1 MKEEKLYPFHIAILI
16 YMNQT
21 GVIIMSLPRLLAE
34 NFGYNGWLALIG
46 ISLLVNL
53 NIYII
58 SLVYQIGKGRSI
70 FQILEGSLP
79 RLILYPLY
87 VILIGIWAIT
97 GCLVIK
103 NYVYIFQ
110 IVSYNTTHTMFLKL
124 LVDILA
130 FLLVIKG
137 IYNISKAATSFFW
150 LTIWMFLLLFFFTK
164 DFELARLT
172 PYLFKGDTHF
182 LEGGFIVYTA
192 FLGYELSL
200 LLFPHVDHKKKFFRA
215 VYIGN
220 GITTVAYLIFCLI
233 CFGFYSFEQLRNMI
247 YPLLDILSYIQLPFI
262 ERIEN
267 LLFGFFLFTTIITV
281 VVYVWSAQETLARMA
296 PKVNKKIL
304 AFIILTA
311 AYLVAWIP
319 DSLNEVGKWLQYL
332 GYAELGVAVGLPL
345 LLIFILLIHKGARPK

>member
-1 MKEEKLYPFHIAILI
+1 LKEEKLYPFHIAILI
-16 YMNQT
+16 YMIQT
-21 GVIIMSLPRLLAE
+21 GVFIMSLPRLLAE
-34 NFGYNGWLALIG
+34 NFGYNGWLALIA

-58 SLVYQIGKGRSI
+58 SLVYRLGKGKSI
-70 FQILEGSLP
+70 FQILEGALP
-79 RLILYPLY
+79 KFILYPFY
-87 VILIGIWAIT
+87 MILIGLWGLT
-97 GCLVIK
+97 GCMVIK

-110 IVSYNTTHTMFLKL
+110 IVSYNTTHAMLMKL

-150 LTIWMFLLLFFFTK
+150 ITIWMVILLLFFIK
-164 DFELARLT
+164 DFEWARLT
-172 PYLFKGDTHF
+172 PFLFKGETHF
-182 LEGGFIVYTA
+182 LEGGFIIYTA
-192 FLGYELSL
+192 FLGYELCL

-220 GITTVAYLIFCLI
+220 WITTVTYLVFCFI
-233 CFGFYSFEQLRNMI
+233 CFGFYSFDQLRNMI
-247 YPLLDILSYIQLPFI
+247 YPLLDILSYIRLPFI

-281 VVYVWSAQETLARMA
+281 VMYAWSAQETLARMV
-296 PKVNKKIL
+296 PNINKKIL
-304 AFIILTA
+304 AFIIITA
-311 AYLVAWIP
+311 AYFISWIP

-332 GYAELGVAVGLPL
+332 GYAEIVVAVGLPL
-345 LLIFILLIHKGARPK
+345 LLIFILLIHKGARQ